1 MGTDAP
7 FSADQDVLVDAN
19 IFFAIGRPSNP
30 QYRRFRNAV
39 RNAGVVCKLPRRVIG
54 ELGGSETDRVR
65 TALDEG
71 WAEIIDAPSPTD
83 GDAVAASD
91 IARRTIANETNQAE
105 HEVEKTDGMLAG
117 LAIQYV
123 RDRSTTGV
131 IVLTDDKPAKTGIEN
146 AVRAQGYT
154 DSITVYGLADI
165 IGDDPGDSLRLI

>member
-19 IFFAIGRPSNP
+19 IFYAIGRPSNP
-30 QYRRFRNAV
+30 QYRRFRSAV
-39 RNAGVVCKLPRRVIG
+39 QNAGIVCKLPRRVIG
-54 ELGGSETDRVR
+54 ELGGPETDRVR

-71 WAEIIDAPSPTD
+71 WATIIDAPSPTD

-91 IARRTIANETNQAE
+91 IARRTIANETDQAE
-105 HEVEKTDGMLAG
+105 HEVEKTDVILAG

-123 RDRSTTGV
+123 RDRSTAGV
-131 IVLTDDKPAKTGIEN
+131 VVLTDDKPAKKGIEN

-154 DSITVYGLADI
+154 DAITVYGLADI
-165 IGDDPGDSLRLI
+165 IGDDPGDSMRLI